1 MEEGILQ
8 AALLAVQTLNNLLPL
23 LSSSNQEQV
32 KAALAALDKQADDL
46 HGEAVA
52 IERGDA

>member
-23 LSSSNQEQV
+23 LSSSNQDQV
-32 KAALAALDKQADDL
+32 KAALAGLDKQADDL
-46 HGEAVA
+46 HAAAGK
-52 IERGDA
+52 IENGS